1 MMMHLCKYLSES
13 TQDKGGRGPLCCH
26 VLEAV
31 AQKSGHYHDRD
42 DDADDHDGD
51 HDHDDHGGDDHGDHG
66 DHNGKDLNDG
76 HI

>member
-1 MMMHLCKYLSES
+1 MAALPPSPPCDLC
-13 TQDKGGRGPLCCH
+13 GNPNPFVLCRF
-26 VLEAV
+26 
-31 AQKSGHYHDRD
+31 GD
-42 DDADDHDGD
+42 DHEDDDDHDDD